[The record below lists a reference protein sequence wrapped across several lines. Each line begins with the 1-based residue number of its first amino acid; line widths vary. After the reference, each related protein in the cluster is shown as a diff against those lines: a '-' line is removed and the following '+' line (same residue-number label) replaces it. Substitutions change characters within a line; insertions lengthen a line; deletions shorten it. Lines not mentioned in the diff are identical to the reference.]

1 MYSDTLVLA
10 AFDLSGSVQ
19 SSVQFCLVLVVQ
31 KSKCK
36 VQSTSE
42 KMFQQNDFQED
53 MNLAFRE
60 LRNDWDFGDMTLACK
75 DGR

>member
-1 MYSDTLVLA
+1 MWVICMLSGTIVLV
-10 AFDLSGSVQ
+10 AFDLSCSVQ
-19 SSVQFCLVLVVQ
+19 SPVQLCLVFVVQ

-42 KMFQQNDFQED
+42 KMFQENDFQED

-60 LRNDWDFGDMTLACK
+60 LRND
-75 DGR
+75 